1 MATAAT
7 SVPPGVLPLPPAR
20 EIPSTFVA
28 SLKSWWVAGDKESAA
43 AEERLLR
50 KLPFFRP
57 AGSPPTSP
65 DDQQPVIARSM
76 RVDLDT
82 PKHYLN
88 TLIMESTSPAKSS
101 TQPPAVLL
109 HGYGAGLGFFF
120 QNLLALGQWAGRRR
134 TSVYALD
141 WLGMGRSARVPF
153 TIKAKREDIDGRV
166 REAEG
171 FFIDSLEQWRV
182 RMGLERMTL
191 IGHSLGGY
199 LSVAYA
205 LKYPT
210 RVSKIILLS
219 PAGVPCDPNSTVYS
233 REVTDAQ
240 DTSSASSAGHAEA
253 ATKPRIEEV
262 KTDQTEAQ
270 QKESRSRRLFTYLWE
285 EGWSPFQV
293 VRSSLFW
300 GPMLVG
306 KYSSRRFIGLSEE
319 DTRAMNDYIVNLVLA
334 KGSGEYCV
342 SHLLAPGAH
351 ARRPLVDRIAA
362 LKIPIT
368 FVYGDHDWMDPDG
381 GTQAVENLRQ
391 AGNGDGKMYIIPH
404 AGHHVYLD
412 NPKAVNDLLIKEL
425 ERPRD
430 ARSY

>member
-1 MATAAT
+1 MAAT
-7 SVPPGVLPLPPAR
+7 TSGTSLPGVLPLPPAR
-20 EIPSTFVA
+20 EIPSTFIA
-28 SLKSWWVAGDKESAA
+28 SMRSWWYAGEKESAA

-50 KLPFFRP
+50 KLPFFHP
-57 AGSPPTSP
+57 AGSPPPTP
-65 DDQQPVIARSM
+65 DGNYQVVAESK
-76 RVDLDT
+76 RVELDS
-82 PKHYLN
+82 PKHYIN
-88 TLIMESTSPAKSS
+88 TFIMTPTSQATSS
-101 TQPPAVLL
+101 SRSPVVLL

-120 QNLLALGQWAGRRR
+120 QNFLALGQWAGRRG
-134 TSVYALD
+134 TSVFALD

-153 TIKAKREDIDGRV
+153 AVKAKRDDIDGRV
-166 REAEG
+166 NEAEG
-171 FFIDSLEQWRV
+171 FFIDSLEQWRE

-191 IGHSLGGY
+191 VGHSLGGY

-219 PAGVPCDPNSTVYS
+219 PAGVPRDPESTVYS
-233 REVTDAQ
+233 REVTDEQ
-240 DTSSASSAGHAEA
+240 DTSASSADHAEA
-253 ATKPRIEEV
+253 ATKGRLERIKSGQEDV
-262 KTDQTEAQ
+262 QK
-270 QKESRSRRLFTYLWE
+270 KESRSRKILTYLWE

-306 KYSSRRFIGLSEE
+306 KYSSRRFIGLSQD
-319 DTRAMNDYIVNLVLA
+319 DTRAMHDYIVNLVLA

-351 ARRPLVDRIAA
+351 ARRPLVDRIHA
-362 LKIPIT
+362 LKVPIT
-368 FVYGDHDWMDPDG
+368 FVYGEHDWMDPEG
-381 GTQAVENLRQ
+381 GSEAVERLRQ

-412 NPKAVNDLLIKEL
+412 NPKAVNDLLVKEL
-425 ERPRD
+425 D
-430 ARSY
+430 RSLKA

>member
-1 MATAAT
+1 MAASTASIPANI
-7 SVPPGVLPLPPAR
+7 LPLPPAR
-20 EIPSTFVA
+20 EIPSTLVS
-28 SLKSWWVAGDKESAA
+28 SLKSWWAAGEKESAA

-57 AGSPPTSP
+57 AGSPPQSP
-65 DDQQPVIARSM
+65 DDKTPVVAQSK
-76 RVDLDT
+76 RVELDN

-88 TLIMESTSPAKSS
+88 TLAMTPISPLKPHNH
-101 TQPPAVLL
+101 PPAVLL
-109 HGYGAGLGFFF
+109 HGYGAGLGFFY
-120 QNLLALGQWAGRRR
+120 QNLFALGNWAGRSG
-134 TSVYALD
+134 TPVYAVD

-153 TIKAKREDIDGRV
+153 SIKAKRNDIDGRV
-166 REAEG
+166 KEAEG
-171 FFIDSLEQWRV
+171 FFVDSLEQWRQH
-182 RMGLERMTL
+182 MGLERITL

-219 PAGVPCDPNSTVYS
+219 PAGVPRDPNSTVYS
-233 REVTDAQ
+233 REVTDEQ
-240 DTSSASSAGHAEA
+240 DTSALSADHAER
-253 ATKPRIEEV
+253 ATQRRIERL
-262 KTDQTEAQ
+262 KTGQLEAQ
-270 QKESRSRRLFTYLWE
+270 RKESRSRRLLTYLWE

-293 VRSSLFW
+293 VRSSLFFS
-300 GPMLVG
+300 PMLVG
-306 KYSSRRFIGLSEE
+306 KYSSRRFIGLNEE
-319 DTRAMNDYIVNLVLA
+319 DTRALHDYIVNLVLA

-368 FVYGDHDWMDPDG
+368 FVYGDSDWMDPEG
-381 GTQAVENLRQ
+381 GAQAVENLRQ
-391 AGNGDGKMYIIPH
+391 AGNGDGKMYIVPH

-412 NPKAVNDLLIKEL
+412 NPKAVNDLLVKEL
-425 ERPRD
+425 DRHQDRPQV
-430 ARSY
+430 